1 MICPNCKNEIDAAS
15 KFCMYC
21 GAEFTEDRIPFVDI
35 EPDDPTLLKQK
46 SEPKIQESQE
56 QPPKIEK
63 DKKTSIFQ
71 VVISAV
77 VLILLLG
84 ILITVGVKT
93 NFFGLVGETVTD
105 AEGDKIRSGIGTAEI
120 SVKDADGT
128 VRQIKTDRS
137 LVTPDA
143 VLAEY
148 TEVMNK
154 LKTDSPGFTM
164 VRYQNLPTDKQNLG
178 AVAKLVLP
186 IIERYVTSKDAAEPT
201 IYKSGNADKLPVANS
216 TYGCLLTD
224 TAKIKTAYCE
234 VLEDG
239 SYKLVITLNDEKNPS
254 ILSAGAETSDSAI
267 SAMFDPYD
275 AAEQISAIAEL
286 ALSNI
291 DFHYTD
297 CTATL
302 VYNKKSKEVKSVDM
316 TMNIDVTANAY
327 ITELKARIIDTTSY
341 TAFEY

>member
-15 KFCMYC
+15 NFCMHC

-35 EPDDPTLLKQK
+35 EPDDPTLKRTP
-46 SEPKIQESQE
+46 EPKPQESQE
-56 QPPKIEK
+56 QPPKTEK
-63 DKKTSIFQ
+63 DKKTLIFQ
-71 VVISAV
+71 IVITAV

-84 ILITVGVKT
+84 ILFTVGAKT
-93 NFFGLVGETVTD
+93 NFFGLAGETVTD
-105 AEGDKIRSGIGTAEI
+105 AEGDKVRSGIGTAEI
-120 SVKDADGT
+120 AVKDADGT

-137 LVTPDA
+137 LVTTDA
-143 VLAEY
+143 ILAEY
-148 TEVMNK
+148 TEVTNK
-154 LKTDSPGFTM
+154 LKTASPGFTM

-186 IIERYVTSKDAAEPT
+186 IIERYVTSRDAAKPT

-216 TYGCLLTD
+216 PYGCLLTD
-224 TAKIKTAYCE
+224 TATIKNAYCE

-239 SYKLVITLNDEKNPS
+239 SYKLVITLNDEKNPK
-254 ILSAGAETSDSAI
+254 ILSAGADTSDSAI

-275 AAEQISAIAEL
+275 AAEQIMAIAEL

-291 DFHYTD
+291 DFNYTD

-302 VYNKKSKEVKSVDM
+302 VYDKKSKEVKSLDM
-316 TMNIDVTANAY
+316 TMNIDITANAY
-327 ITELKARIIDTTSY
+327 ITKLQARIIDTTSY
-341 TAFEY
+341 TAFAY